1 MTEIKKP
8 CACDYE
14 ACREVWK
21 RVAPG
26 EDPYPMADNANT
38 QMSAQDSELT
48 LPGAEANPCCMGSE
62 ASVSVEVLQG
72 FLREELG
79 DAQVYAYL
87 SSCTPRRE
95 MARAFRALSEDEKR
109 HARDLAAA
117 IYLITGKAYC
127 PRVCVE
133 QPDTCDLCALL
144 RSLYHAE
151 ACAGYNYARAG
162 EETQVY
168 AYLSS
173 CTPRREMARAF
184 RALSEDE
191 KRHAR
196 DLAAA
201 IYLITGKAYCPR
213 VCVEQPDT
221 CDLCALL
228 RSLYHAEACAG
239 YNYARA
245 GEETLDLCL
254 SKLFAAMSEDEY
266 RHAELLMKLLGRKM
280 NV

>member
-1 MTEIKKP
+1 MENELSAAQNAAYDYRR
-8 CACDYE
+8 CA
-14 ACREVWK
+14 RVWQ
-21 RVAPG
+21 RVDPTL
-26 EDPYPMADNANT
+26 DPYPDVRAAAAMAADTPGDGLNAAERN
-38 QMSAQDSELT
+38 AELT
-48 LPGAEANPCCMGSE
+48 LPGAQADPCCMGSE

-133 QPDTCDLCALL
+133 QPDT
-144 RSLYHAE
+144 
-151 ACAGYNYARAG
+151 G
-162 EETQVY
+162 
-168 AYLSS
+168 
-173 CTPRREMARAF
+173 
-184 RALSEDE
+184 
-191 KRHAR
+191 
-196 DLAAA
+196 
-201 IYLITGKAYCPR
+201 
-213 VCVEQPDT
+213 
-221 CDLCALL
+221 DLCALL

-254 SKLFAAMSEDEY
+254 SKLFAAMSTDEY

>member
-1 MTEIKKP
+1 MP
-8 CACDYE
+8 RGVE
-14 ACREVWK
+14 AR
-21 RVAPG
+21 RAG

-95 MARAFRALSEDEKR
+95 LARAFRALSEDEKR

-144 RSLYHAE
+144 LASTMRRPVRATITPARE
-151 ACAGYNYARAG
+151 RRRWTCASA
-162 EETQVY
+162 
-168 AYLSS
+168 S
-173 CTPRREMARAF
+173 CLRR
-184 RALSEDE
+184 
-191 KRHAR
+191 
-196 DLAAA
+196 
-201 IYLITGKAYCPR
+201 
-213 VCVEQPDT
+213 
-221 CDLCALL
+221 
-228 RSLYHAEACAG
+228 
-239 YNYARA
+239 
-245 GEETLDLCL
+245 
-254 SKLFAAMSEDEY
+254 
-266 RHAELLMKLLGRKM
+266 
-280 NV
+280 